1 MAILRTSRSRIATAA
16 IVTLAVVGLGT
27 FGAMRVNANAP
38 RKRRRRCPKSTSRPS
53 CRRP

>member
-27 FGAMRVNANAP
+27 FGAMRVNAERNIFASP
-38 RKRRRRCPKSTSRPS
+38 VISTTP
-53 CRRP
+53 

>member
-16 IVTLAVVGLGT
+16 VATLAVVGLGT

-38 RKRRRRCPKSTSRPS
+38 EKAAAR
-53 CRRP
+53 